1 MELPTPKSLK
11 NRRIEL
17 GLTQNELGMRA
28 GVSQPLIARI
38 EGGDVDP
45 RLSTLRRIVNA
56 MDEKSGSLVRA
67 EILMHREVISVS
79 PKDTVQNTVKRMQD
93 TGYSQL
99 PVIQD
104 GSSVGSISNSDIIQS
119 RAKYVEIGD
128 LSVSEI
134 MGESFPTIG
143 KNSTLDEISSLLY
156 HYKAIVVMDSG
167 ITVGIITHADVAA
180 YLSTETTV

>member
-1 MELPTPKSLK
+1 MELPTPQSLK

-67 EILMHREVISVS
+67 EILMHQDVISVS
-79 PKDTVQNTVKRMQD
+79 PAETVQDAVKRMQD

-104 GSSVGSISNSDIIQS
+104 GSSVGSISDSDIIQS
-119 RAKYVEIGD
+119 HAKYAEIGD

-134 MGESFPTIG
+134 MGESFPTVS

-167 ITVGIITHADVAA
+167 TTVGIITQADVAA
-180 YLSTETTV
+180 YLGTDTSI